1 MTIDMTA
8 AEARM
13 HHYADTIGREPP
25 ARLLDQDGA
34 PAVELLDFCR
44 RTGASLD
51 WIFLGD
57 VRAMIRDS
65 YAVAQQGGRP

>member
-1 MTIDMTA
+1 MSIDMIA
-8 AEARM
+8 AEARLEV
-13 HHYADTIGREPP
+13 YADTIGREPP
-25 ARLLDQDGA
+25 ARLLDEHRA
-34 PAVELLDFCR
+34 PSPELLDFCR

-65 YAVAQQGGRP
+65 FTVATQGGRV